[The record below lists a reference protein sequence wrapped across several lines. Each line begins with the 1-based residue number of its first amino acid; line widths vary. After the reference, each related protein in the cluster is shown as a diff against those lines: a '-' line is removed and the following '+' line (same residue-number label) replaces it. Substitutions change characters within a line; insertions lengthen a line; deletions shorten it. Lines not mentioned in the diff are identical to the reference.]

1 MGTAKAYWFRVFSH
15 SATAYSIS
23 EKFKYDLPENV
34 KRRAVTAGNIHGVL
48 ININRYLCG
57 NVSHFQQ
64 VKLFLFELLSLIF
77 YLGRVLRFFVIKQDW
92 RSATYVLH
100 SFSN

>member
-34 KRRAVTAGNIHGVL
+34 KRRAVTAGI
-48 ININRYLCG
+48 
-57 NVSHFQQ
+57 
-64 VKLFLFELLSLIF
+64 
-77 YLGRVLRFFVIKQDW
+77 
-92 RSATYVLH
+92 
-100 SFSN
+100 

>member
-34 KRRAVTAGNIHGVL
+34 KRRAVTAGIQSSTKCSK
-48 ININRYLCG
+48 I
-57 NVSHFQQ
+57 
-64 VKLFLFELLSLIF
+64 
-77 YLGRVLRFFVIKQDW
+77 LGL
-92 RSATYVLH
+92 
-100 SFSN
+100 

>member
-34 KRRAVTAGNIHGVL
+34 KRRAVTAGNLTIS
-48 ININRYLCG
+48 NIN
-57 NVSHFQQ
+57 FWQT
-64 VKLFLFELLSLIF
+64 F
-77 YLGRVLRFFVIKQDW
+77 
-92 RSATYVLH
+92 
-100 SFSN
+100 

>member
-34 KRRAVTAGNIHGVL
+34 KRRAVTAGNI
-48 ININRYLCG
+48 INRYLCG
-57 NVSHFQQ
+57 NISHFQQ
-64 VKLFLFELLSLIF
+64 VKPFLFELLSLIF
-77 YLGRVLRFFVIKQDW
+77 YLGRVLRFFVIKQD
-92 RSATYVLH
+92 
-100 SFSN
+100 